1 MITFK
6 LRSNKKCN
14 NNNNNNN
21 NNCNND
27 DDDYDYDN
35 RKENYLIDF

>member
-1 MITFK
+1 MIKFK

-14 NNNNNNN
+14 NNNNY
-21 NNCNND
+21 NND